1 MKLIDIKNWIESLP
15 IEFLEFDVVNA
26 EVHHSENNNLYY
38 RLDKPIVTLSVDE
51 ETKEILFLNE
61 KH

>member
-1 MKLIDIKNWIESLP
+1 MKLTELKDWIESLF

-26 EVHHSENNNLYY
+26 ELHEKDIFSY
-38 RLDKPIVTLSVDE
+38 RLDKPIVSLAVDE